1 MQSARLLAG
10 VALFT
15 AASLLVPALQG
26 SASAHPP
33 SITSEAQRKL
43 ISGEVAAFRKEV
55 AAAIAAKDAKRLAR
69 RNSPSFVHTHGSGKT
84 DGKDAR
90 IAALLKGEPVIETAP
105 VGDLVIRIPNEWVGI
120 ATGVSPI
127 KTGDGKTYD
136 FRWTAVYVRAGQ
148 GWHVAASHATRLGE
162 SKP

>member
-1 MQSARLLAG
+1 MRILRLLSSIVLVCG
-10 VALFT
+10 VM
-15 AASLLVPALQG
+15 AAAVLQH
-26 SASAHPP
+26 ASAHPP
-33 SITSEAQRKL
+33 AITSEAQRKL

-55 AAAIAAKDAKRLAR
+55 AAAIKAKDAQRLAR
-69 RNSPSFVHTHGSGKT
+69 MYSPVFVHTHGSGKT

-90 IAALLKGEPVIETAP
+90 IASLLKGEPTIETAP
-105 VGDLVIRIPNEWVGI
+105 VADLVIRIPNDWVGI

-127 KTGDGKTYD
+127 KSDDGKTYD
-136 FRWTAVYVRAGQ
+136 FRWTAVYVREGQ

>member
-1 MQSARLLAG
+1 MPIVRLLPG
-10 VALFT
+10 VAIAFALL
-15 AASLLVPALQG
+15 AAPPPQ

-33 SITSEAQRKL
+33 AITSEAQRKL

-55 AAAIAAKDAKRLAR
+55 AAAITAKDAKRLAR
-69 RNSPSFVHTHGSGKT
+69 MYAPSFVHTHGSGKT

-90 IAALLKGEPVIETAP
+90 IASLLMGEPVIETAP
-105 VGDLVIRIPNEWVGI
+105 VGDLVIRIPNDWVGI

-127 KTGDGKTYD
+127 KSSDGKTYD
-136 FRWTAVYVRAGQ
+136 FRWTAVYVREGQ